1 MKISAANTPCLIPD
15 WAPAATWRLQG
26 GQGCE
31 DAPGCGDTPGTCFHA
46 IDGAASFLAPT
57 VQPVLGVCQLDEFG
71 VLEAIWVIEVKNFPV
86 GVNMDAHDASQHKT
100 IDEQSQQVLD
110 ELMRQP

>member
-1 MKISAANTPCLIPD
+1 VPHPRSPTVHAGSISAGSACSAEA
-15 WAPAATWRLQG
+15 AP
-26 GQGCE
+26 
-31 DAPGCGDTPGTCFHA
+31 
-46 IDGAASFLAPT
+46 ASFLAPT

-71 VLEAIWVIEVKNFPV
+71 VPEAIWVIEVKNFPV

-110 ELMRQP
+110 ELLRQP